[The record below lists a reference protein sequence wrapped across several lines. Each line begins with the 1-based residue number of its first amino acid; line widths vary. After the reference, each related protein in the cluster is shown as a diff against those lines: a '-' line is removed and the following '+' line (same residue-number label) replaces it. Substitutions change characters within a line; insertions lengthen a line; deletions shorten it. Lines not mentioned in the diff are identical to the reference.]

1 MAENKQEVQSCP
13 SYNPADLTTTA
24 GMLDY
29 IYRCN
34 SMDTDNCM
42 PAVVESY
49 DRKKNVATVK
59 PCINIT
65 AATGETIERES
76 ITATVLSMCGAKF
89 IINFPLEKGDTGW
102 LITAD
107 RDISIFREQ
116 RKVINANTNRIHS
129 IEDSFF
135 IPDRVNDFKVE
146 AEDEKNLVIQNLD
159 RNIRISVAQD
169 KIKITTK
176 TKPKDNGKGEG
187 TASRDGVSSDDV
199 SSTDG
204 TSKANDSEEQSNTT
218 TVLLTEGEVDVETTG
233 KVTVK
238 AKKNVS
244 CTVEEGDIECK
255 CKNLT
260 STVEKDIK
268 CTCENLTAE
277 VKKDCSIKA
286 DGNANIKAPNIKLEG
301 EVSIQGNVTIS
312 GNTDV
317 SGTVTASEVIGGGKS
332 LSSHTH
338 QGVHG
343 PTGGPQ

>member
-1 MAENKQEVQSCP
+1 MAESENNQEVQSYP

-34 SMDTDNCM
+34 SMMTENCM
-42 PAVVESY
+42 PAIVEEY
-49 DRKKNVATVK
+49 NREKNVVTVK

-65 AATGETIERES
+65 AATGETIEREK
-76 ITATVLSMCGAKF
+76 ITATVMSICGGKF

-107 RDISIFREQ
+107 RDISLFREQ

-159 RNIRISVAQD
+159 RNIRISLGTD

-176 TKPKDNGKGEG
+176 TKPKEKADGKGDQ
-187 TASRDGVSSDDV
+187 ASSKDGIS
-199 SSTDG
+199 
-204 TSKANDSEEQSNTT
+204 ANDAEEANRSEKATDSQEQSDQTT
-218 TVLLTEGEVDVETTG
+218 ISIAEKLIEVETTG
-233 KVTVK
+233 RVTVK

-244 CTVEEGDIECK
+244 CVVDEGDIECK

-260 STVEKDIK
+260 ATVEKDTR
-268 CTCENLTAE
+268 CACENLTAE
-277 VKKDCSIKA
+277 VKSSANVKA
-286 DGNANIKAPNIKLEG
+286 RTINLEGNVNIKGNLNID
-301 EVSIQGNVTIS
+301 
-312 GNTDV
+312 GNTDCSGDITGSAV
-317 SGTVTASEVIGGGKS
+317 KAGSIDLAGHVHGGVETGSGT
-332 LSSHTH
+332 
-338 QGVHG
+338 
-343 PTGGPQ
+343 TGGAQ

>member
-34 SMDTDNCM
+34 SMTTENCM
-42 PAVVESY
+42 PAIVESY
-49 DRKKNVATVK
+49 DRKKNVVTVK
-59 PCINIT
+59 PGINIT

-107 RDISIFREQ
+107 RDISLFRER

-135 IPDRVNDFKVE
+135 IPDRVNDFKLE

-176 TKPKDNGKGEG
+176 TKPKENGKGDG
-187 TASRDGVSSDDV
+187 NASQNGVSSNNA

-204 TSKANDSEEQSNTT
+204 TSEASNSEEQSNTT
-218 TVLLTEGEVDVETTG
+218 TVSLTEGEVAVETTG

-255 CKNLT
+255 C
-260 STVEKDIK
+260 
-268 CTCENLTAE
+268 ENLTAE
-277 VKKDCSIKA
+277 VKNTAQVKA
-286 DGNANIKAPNIKLEG
+286 QTINIEGNVNIKGNVNIEG
-301 EVSIQGNVTIS
+301 DENVSGNVT
-312 GNTDV
+312 
-317 SGTVTASEVIGGGKS
+317 ASDCIGGGKS
-332 LSSHTH
+332 LAGHIH

>member
-1 MAENKQEVQSCP
+1 MPNDINAVP
-13 SYNPADLTTTA
+13 SYNPADLETQSGT
-24 GMLDY
+24 MNY
-29 IYRCN
+29 ILRCN
-34 SMDTDNCM
+34 NMNTSVCI

-49 DRKKNVATVK
+49 DRKNNVVTVK
-59 PCINIT
+59 PAITIT
-65 AATGETIERES
+65 ATTGETLERES
-76 ITATVLSMCGAKF
+76 IIATVLSICGAKF

-107 RDISIFREQ
+107 RDISLFREQ

-159 RNIRISVAQD
+159 RNIKISVAQD

-176 TKPKDNGKGEG
+176 TKPKENGKGDRN
-187 TASRDGVSSDDV
+187 ASQNGVSSNNAA
-199 SSTDG
+199 STDG
-204 TSKANDSEEQSNTT
+204 TSGASNSEEQSNTT
-218 TVLLTEGEVDVETTG
+218 TVSLTEGEVAVETTG

-255 CKNLT
+255 C
-260 STVEKDIK
+260 
-268 CTCENLTAE
+268 ENLTAE
-277 VKKDCSIKA
+277 VKNTAQVKA
-286 DGNANIKAPNIKLEG
+286 QTINIEGNVNIKGNVNIEG
-301 EVSIQGNVTIS
+301 DENVSGNVT
-312 GNTDV
+312 
-317 SGTVTASEVIGGGKS
+317 ASDCIGGGKS
-332 LSSHTH
+332 LAGHIH

>member
-13 SYNPADLTTTA
+13 SYNPADMTTTA

-34 SMDTDNCM
+34 SMATENCM
-42 PAVVESY
+42 PAIVESY
-49 DRKKNVATVK
+49 DRKKNVVTVK

-76 ITATVLSMCGAKF
+76 ITATVMSICGGKF
-89 IINFPLEKGDTGW
+89 IMNFPLEKGDTGW

-107 RDISIFREQ
+107 RDISLFREQ

-135 IPDRVNDFKVE
+135 IPDRVNDFKLE

-159 RNIRISVAQD
+159 RNIKISLGE
-169 KIKITTK
+169 KEIKIITGA
-176 TKPKDNGKGEG
+176 KPKGNGNSSK
-187 TASRDGVSSDDV
+187 DGVSSNNDPSDN
-199 SSTDG
+199 G
-204 TSKANDSEEQSNTT
+204 TTQTSNSQEQSNKTT
-218 TVLLTEGEVDVETTG
+218 ISLTEGELAVETTG

-238 AKKNVS
+238 AKQDVTCNVA
-244 CTVEEGDIECK
+244 EGNI
-255 CKNLT
+255 
-260 STVEKDIK
+260 V
-268 CTCENLTAE
+268 CTCENLTAT
-277 VKKDCSIKA
+277 VKNTAQIKA
-286 DGNANIKAPNIKLEG
+286 QTINLEGNVNIKGSVNIEG
-301 EVSIQGNVTIS
+301 DENVSGNVT
-312 GNTDV
+312 
-317 SGTVTASEVIGGGKS
+317 ASDCIGGGKS
-332 LSSHTH
+332 LAGHIH

>member
-1 MAENKQEVQSCP
+1 MANDINAVP
-13 SYNPADLTTTA
+13 SYNPADLETQSGT
-24 GMLDY
+24 MNY
-29 IYRCN
+29 ILRCN
-34 SMDTDNCM
+34 NMNNSVCI
-42 PAVVESY
+42 PAIVESY
-49 DRKKNVATVK
+49 DRKKHIVIVK
-59 PCINIT
+59 PAITIT
-65 AATGETIERES
+65 ATTGETLERES
-76 ITATVLSMCGAKF
+76 IVATVLSLCGAKF

-107 RDISIFREQ
+107 RDISLFREQ

-176 TKPKDNGKGEG
+176 TKPKENGKESGEG
-187 TASRDGVSSDDV
+187 TASQDGVSSDNV

-204 TSKANDSEEQSNTT
+204 TSETSNSEEQSNTT

-255 CKNLT
+255 CQNLT

-332 LSSHTH
+332 LSSHIH